1 MNIVQCLHVQKKYK
15 KTRRMFLKDL
25 ELLALQFCRKQF
37 DLIDCFLKKK
47 NILFLFKYR
56 KLNTNYL
63 IYYFDQ

>member
-47 NILFLFKYR
+47 IFCSYLNIE
-56 KLNTNYL
+56 NSIQT
-63 IYYFDQ
+63 I